1 MELDN
6 RLSGDLKKAEKEAAK
21 EPYYAE
27 EPDWLIYMER
37 EKKPWFNK
45 DKGVFTETDKKS
57 LNKAPSVFETTTLFD
72 TKTTGDDG
80 SSGQAR

>member
-1 MELDN
+1 MRLDD
-6 RLSGDLKKAEKEAAK
+6 RLAEDQKRAAIAASK

-37 EKKPWFNK
+37 EKKPWLNK

-57 LNKAPSVFETTTLFD
+57 INKAPSVFEAGALFD
-72 TKTTGDDG
+72 TGKKDGD
-80 SSGQAR
+80 